1 MFGLG
6 SSMVHPW
13 FSHVSA
19 MFQPWFVMLILYFFF
34 WRQPS
39 SNNPDLM
46 EKREN
51 PESNL
56 SQT

>member
-19 MFQPWFVMLILYFFF
+19 MFQPWFVMLILFFF
-34 WRQPS
+34 GASLPQIT
-39 SNNPDLM
+39 LM

-56 SQT
+56 RQT